1 MSRTWDQNRD
11 TINGLWP
18 MAVWTPEEAD
28 LWRADLSGLDHDVL
42 FDALREVKRSRE
54 SIYPQLAWVHAA
66 YREMMAARRAAR
78 RSAERGPGAGAPAY
92 STPRMKLDPVRERRA
107 RAELESLLEQT
118 EPAGLGAVRRRAG
131 ELIDAVDALWAARFL
146 ARVTK
151 KAAGDRAAG
160 CVVVDAVDVRGPSD
174 EAAIEA
180 RRADALR
187 MLAKS
192 H

>member
-1 MSRTWDQNRD
+1 MSRTWEQNRD

-66 YREMMAARRAAR
+66 YREVMAARRATR
-78 RSAERGPGAGAPAY
+78 RAAERGAGAGAPAY
-92 STPRMKLDPVRERRA
+92 STPRMRPDPARERRA
-107 RAELESLLEQT
+107 RVELETLLEQT
-118 EPAGLGAVRRRAG
+118 EPAGLEAVRRRAG

-146 ARVTK
+146 ARVAA
-151 KAAGDRAAG
+151 KAAGDRAAA
-160 CVVVDAVDVRGPSD
+160 CVVVDAVDVRGPTD
-174 EAAIEA
+174 DAAIEA
-180 RRADALR
+180 RRAQALR
-187 MLAKS
+187 VLAKS
-192 H
+192 S

>member
-1 MSRTWDQNRD
+1 MSRTWEQNRD
-11 TINGLWP
+11 AINGLWP

-54 SIYPQLAWVHAA
+54 SMYPQLAWVHAA
-66 YREMMAARRAAR
+66 YREIMSARRAAR
-78 RSAERGPGAGAPAY
+78 RAAERGPGAGAPAY
-92 STPRMKLDPVRERRA
+92 STPRMQLDPARERRA

-146 ARVTK
+146 ARVAA
-151 KAAGDRAAG
+151 KAAEDRAAG

-187 MLAKS
+187 VLAKS
-192 H
+192 T

>member
-1 MSRTWDQNRD
+1 MSRTWEQNRD
-11 TINGLWP
+11 AINGLWP

-78 RSAERGPGAGAPAY
+78 RAAERGPGAGAPAY
-92 STPRMKLDPVRERRA
+92 STPRMQLDPARERRA
-107 RAELESLLEQT
+107 RAELESLLEHT

-146 ARVTK
+146 ARVAA
-151 KAAGDRAAG
+151 KAAGERAAG
-160 CVVVDAVDVRGPSD
+160 CVVVEAVDVRGPSD

-187 MLAKS
+187 VLAKS
-192 H
+192 P

>member
-1 MSRTWDQNRD
+1 MSRTWEQNRD

-66 YREMMAARRAAR
+66 YREIMAARRAAR
-78 RSAERGPGAGAPAY
+78 RAAERGPGAGAPAY
-92 STPRMKLDPVRERRA
+92 STPRMRPDPARERRA
-107 RAELESLLEQT
+107 RVELETLLEQT
-118 EPAGLGAVRRRAG
+118 EPAGLEAVRRRAG

-146 ARVTK
+146 AQVTA
-151 KAAGDRAAG
+151 KAAGDRAAA
-160 CVVVDAVDVRGPSD
+160 CVVVDAVDVRGPTD
-174 EAAIEA
+174 DAAIEA

-187 MLAKS
+187 VLAKS
-192 H
+192 S

>member
-1 MSRTWDQNRD
+1 MSRTWEQNRD

-54 SIYPQLAWVHAA
+54 SLYPQLAWVHAA
-66 YREMMAARRAAR
+66 YRETMAARRAAR
-78 RSAERGPGAGAPAY
+78 RAADRGAGAPAY
-92 STPRMKLDPVRERRA
+92 STPRLRPEPARERRA

-118 EPAGLGAVRRRAG
+118 APAGLEAVRRRAG
-131 ELIDAVDALWAARFL
+131 ELIEAIDAQWAARFL
-146 ARVTK
+146 RRVAE
-151 KAAGDRAAG
+151 KAAGERAAA
-160 CVVVDAVDVRGPSD
+160 CVVVDAVEVRGGSD
-174 EAAIEA
+174 DAAIEA

-187 MLAKS
+187 VLAKS
-192 H
+192 V

>member
-1 MSRTWDQNRD
+1 MSRTWEQNRD

-28 LWRADLSGLDHDVL
+28 LWRADLHGLDHDVL

-66 YREMMAARRAAR
+66 YREIMAARRAAR
-78 RSAERGPGAGAPAY
+78 RAAERGPGAGAPAY
-92 STPRMKLDPVRERRA
+92 STPRMQLDPARERRA

-146 ARVTK
+146 AQVAA
-151 KAAGDRAAG
+151 KAAGERAAG
-160 CVVVDAVDVRGPSD
+160 CVVVEAVDVRGPSD

-187 MLAKS
+187 VLAKS
-192 H
+192 T